1 MLVVFVGFVDFDD
14 GRMIELFEDHDL
26 VNETLTVLDLFLAD
40 DLNCADLVRKVVA
53 SCLIH
58 GPKGAFSEDL

>member
-26 VNETLTVLDLFLAD
+26 VNEALTVLDLFLAD
-40 DLNCADLVRKVVA
+40 DFDCAYLVWKVVA

-58 GPKGAFSEDL
+58 RPKGAFSEDL